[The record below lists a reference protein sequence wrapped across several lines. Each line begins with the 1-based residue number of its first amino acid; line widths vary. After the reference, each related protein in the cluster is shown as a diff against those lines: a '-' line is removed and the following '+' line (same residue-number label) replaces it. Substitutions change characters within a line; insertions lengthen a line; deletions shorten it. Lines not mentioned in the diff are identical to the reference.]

1 VTTAVVASASSKAAA
16 NTKVSVTRPRPT
28 WLEIIWC
35 YFRY

>member
-1 VTTAVVASASSKAAA
+1 VTTAVVASASGKSKSTPAA
-16 NTKVSVTRPRPT
+16 RPRPT